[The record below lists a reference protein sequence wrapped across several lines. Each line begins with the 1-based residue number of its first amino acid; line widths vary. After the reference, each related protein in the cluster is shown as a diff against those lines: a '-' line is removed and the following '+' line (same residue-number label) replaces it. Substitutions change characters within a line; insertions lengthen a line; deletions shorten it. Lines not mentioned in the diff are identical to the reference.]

1 MGTIYE
7 KQNKT
12 KGIKKMKTKTI
23 KKLSSLILA
32 FALVFSV
39 SVSAFAEEKTEEG
52 SLTLTNGKVEFKKE
66 IVIQNSG
73 GSKVW
78 EPNISYTY
86 SISTL
91 TAAQVADM
99 TVTDQQSNTTAVKAG
114 PVGGLLISNSSTG
127 TGAANA
133 TVTFGN
139 DTGTANQNSSAI
151 GTAFASSETA
161 ERSLFLSFDASVFVN
176 GDGDPVPG
184 VYRYKITEATNTAAA
199 AGVTEGAFTNDR
211 YVDVY
216 VSWTDN
222 TKTAVEVT
230 ALTMFVTNDSIVW
243 DDQDP
248 NADFKV
254 TGYDVASEGAGADS
268 YVTYNL
274 TVEKQVAGSFA
285 DPNHEFPF
293 TVALNET
300 AATAVE
306 YYVTGDYTA
315 ADLVIGTKN
324 SFDGT
329 EIQLKDDDTVTFIGL
344 PASTTATITETN
356 DTADLYTV
364 TAADVNNV
372 ALTMSETSSG
382 SKVYTT
388 AANAVTIGTTAG
400 SETNTVVV
408 TNTLEEVSPTGVIV
422 RYAPYIIMLGAAV
435 ALVVLVNKSKRHNEA

>member
-1 MGTIYE
+1 
-7 KQNKT
+7 
-12 KGIKKMKTKTI
+12 MKTKTI

-39 SVSAFAEEKTEEG
+39 SVSAFAEKKTEEG

-78 EPNISYTY
+78 EPNISYKYT
-86 SISTL
+86 ISTL
-91 TAAQVADM
+91 TPAQVAGM
-99 TVTDQQSNTTAVKAG
+99 TVTDEQSNTTAVKAG
-114 PVGGLLISNSSTG
+114 PANGLFIANASDVN
-127 TGAANA
+127 GAASA
-133 TVTFGN
+133 TIAFGN
-139 DTGTANQNSSAI
+139 DSGTANQNSSAI

-184 VYRYKITEATNTAAA
+184 VYRYKITEAVTGTNTAAA

-254 TGYDVASEGAGADS
+254 TGYDVASEDEEADS

-274 TVEKQVAGSFA
+274 TVEKQVAGNFA

-293 TVALNET
+293 TVDLTEA

-315 ADLVIGTKN
+315 ADLVIGTKY

-364 TAADVNNV
+364 TAADVNG

>member
-1 MGTIYE
+1 
-7 KQNKT
+7 
-12 KGIKKMKTKTI
+12 MKTKTI
-23 KKLSSLILA
+23 KKLSSLILV

-66 IVIQNSG
+66 IVIQNSDDG
-73 GSKVW
+73 TKVW

-86 SISTL
+86 TISTL

-114 PVGGLLISNSSTG
+114 PAGGLLIANSSSVN
-127 TGAANA
+127 GAASA
-133 TVTFGN
+133 TITFGN
-139 DTGTANQNSSAI
+139 DSGTANQDSSAI

-184 VYRYKITEATNTAAA
+184 VYRYKITEAVTGTNTAAA
-199 AGVTEGAFTNDR
+199 AGVTEGEFTDDR

-254 TGYDVASEGAGADS
+254 TGYDVASEGDDTDS

-274 TVEKQVAGSFA
+274 TVEKEVDGLLA
-285 DPNHEFPF
+285 DPHHEFPF

-329 EIQLKDDDTVTFIGL
+329 EIQLKDGDTVTFIGI
-344 PASTTATITETN
+344 PATTTATVTETN

-364 TAADVNNV
+364 TAADVNGTV
-372 ALTMSETSSG
+372 AMTETSTG

-388 AANAVTIGTTAG
+388 AADAITIGPAN
-400 SETNTVVV
+400 SETNTLVV

-422 RYAPYIIMLGAAV
+422 RYAPYFIMLGAAV
-435 ALVVLVNKSKRHNEA
+435 ALVVVVNKSKRHNEA

>member
-1 MGTIYE
+1 
-7 KQNKT
+7 
-12 KGIKKMKTKTI
+12 MKTKTI

-73 GSKVW
+73 RSEVW

-86 SISTL
+86 TISTL
-91 TAAQVADM
+91 TAAEVADM

-114 PVGGLLISNSSTG
+114 PAGGLLISNSSTG

-139 DTGTANQNSSAI
+139 DTGTANQDSSAI

-161 ERSLFLSFDASVFVN
+161 ERSLFLSFDATQFVN
-176 GDGDPVPG
+176 ANGEPVPG
-184 VYRYKITEATNTAAA
+184 VYRYKITEAVTGTNTAAA
-199 AGVTEGAFTNDR
+199 AGVTEGTFTNDR

-216 VSWTDN
+216 VSWVDDT
-222 TKTAVEVT
+222 TKTDVEVT

-254 TGYDVASEGAGADS
+254 TGYDVASEDEEADS

-293 TVALNET
+293 TVDLTEAT
-300 AATAVE
+300 ATAVE

-315 ADLVIGTKN
+315 ADLVIGTKH

-329 EIQLKDDDTVTFIGL
+329 EIKLKDDDTVTFIGI
-344 PASTTATITETN
+344 PATTTATVTETN

-364 TAADVNNV
+364 TAADVNGTV
-372 ALTMSETSSG
+372 AMTETSTG

-388 AANAVTIGTTAG
+388 GADAITIGPAN
-400 SETNTVVV
+400 SETNTLVV